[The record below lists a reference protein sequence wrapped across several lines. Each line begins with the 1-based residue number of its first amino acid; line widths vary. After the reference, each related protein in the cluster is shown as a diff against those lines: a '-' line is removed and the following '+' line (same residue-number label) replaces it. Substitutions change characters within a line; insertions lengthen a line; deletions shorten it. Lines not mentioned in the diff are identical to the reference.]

1 MQLKTERLT
10 LEPLG
15 TKHLRTTHE
24 YASDPELTRLMVFLP
39 VNDLAETERYLK
51 KCELESAK
59 ERPQF
64 YEMAVLLDGR
74 HIGSV
79 SAYLE
84 ENGTAWEL
92 GWIMARCAHGHGYA
106 FESARALM
114 QYCREVSGIRRFIAH
129 CDSENAASQGV
140 MKKLGLHFVEEHSG
154 RKNRGSDEIRSEM
167 LFEMTFPD
175 E

>member
-1 MQLKTERLT
+1 MQIKTERLT

-15 TKHLRTTHE
+15 TKHLQSTHE

-51 KCELESAK
+51 KCEAEMKKDS
-59 ERPQF
+59 PQF
-64 YEMAVLLDGR
+64 YEMAVILDGK

-92 GWIMARCAHGHGYA
+92 GWIMARGTHGHGYA
-106 FESARALM
+106 GEAAGALM
-114 QYCREVSGIRRFIAH
+114 DYCRENTGIRRFIAH
-129 CDSENAASQGV
+129 CDSENSASQRV
-140 MKKLGLHFVEEHSG
+140 MQKLGFHFVEENSG
-154 RKNRGSDEIRSEM
+154 RKNRGSDEVRNEM
-167 LFEMTFPD
+167 LFERVF
-175 E
+175 

>member
-1 MQLKTERLT
+1 MHLKTERLT

-15 TKHLRTTHE
+15 TKHLESTHA

-51 KCELESAK
+51 KCEAEMSK
-59 ERPQF
+59 EHPQF
-64 YEMAVLLDGR
+64 YEMAILLDGR

-84 ENGTAWEL
+84 ENGTAWEM
-92 GWIMARCAHGHGYA
+92 GWIMAKGTHGHGYGGEA
-106 FESARALM
+106 ARALM
-114 QYCREVSGIRRFIAH
+114 DYCRSISGIRRFIAH
-129 CDSENAASQGV
+129 CDSENAASKRV
-140 MKKLGLHFVEEHSG
+140 MQKLGFHFVEETSG
-154 RKNRGSDEIRSEM
+154 RKNRSSDEIRNEC
-167 LFEMTFPD
+167 LFEQIFP

>member
-1 MQLKTERLT
+1 MQIKTQRLT

-15 TKHLRTTHE
+15 TKFLVSTHA

-39 VNDLAETERYLK
+39 TDDLAETERYLK
-51 KCELESAK
+51 KCEAEAAK

-64 YEMAVLLDGR
+64 YETAVLLDGR

-92 GWIMARCAHGHGYA
+92 GWIISREAHGCGYA
-106 FESARALM
+106 AEAARA
-114 QYCREVSGIRRFIAH
+114 
-129 CDSENAASQGV
+129 
-140 MKKLGLHFVEEHSG
+140 
-154 RKNRGSDEIRSEM
+154 
-167 LFEMTFPD
+167 P
-175 E
+175 

>member
-1 MQLKTERLT
+1 MQIKTQRLT

-15 TKHLRTTHE
+15 TKFLESTHA

-39 VNDLAETERYLK
+39 TDDLK
-51 KCELESAK
+51 KCEAEAAK

-84 ENGTAWEL
+84 QNGTAWEL
-92 GWIMARCAHGHGYA
+92 GWIISRDAHGCGYA
-106 FESARALM
+106 AEAARALM
-114 QYCREVSGIRRFIAH
+114 EYCLENTGIRRFIAH
-129 CDSENAASQGV
+129 CDSENSASQRV
-140 MKKLGLHFVEEHSG
+140 MQKLGLSFAEERSG
-154 RKNRGSDEIRSEM
+154 RKNRGSDEVRSEM
-167 LFEMTFPD
+167 MFERVF
-175 E
+175 

>member
-1 MQLKTERLT
+1 MQIKTQRLT

-15 TKHLRTTHE
+15 TK
-24 YASDPELTRLMVFLP
+24 FL
-39 VNDLAETERYLK
+39 VSTDDLAETERYLK
-51 KCELESAK
+51 KCEAEAAK

-92 GWIMARCAHGHGYA
+92 GWIISREAHGCGYA
-106 FESARALM
+106 AEAARALM
-114 QYCREVSGIRRFIAH
+114 EYCLENTGIRRFIAH
-129 CDSENAASQGV
+129 CDSENSASQRV
-140 MKKLGLHFVEEHSG
+140 MQKLGLRFAEEHSG
-154 RKNRGSDEIRSEM
+154 RKNRGSDEVRSEM
-167 LFEMTFPD
+167 MFERVF
-175 E
+175 

>member
-1 MQLKTERLT
+1 MQIKTQRLT

-15 TKHLRTTHE
+15 TKFLVSTHA

-39 VNDLAETERYLK
+39 TDDLAETERYLK
-51 KCELESAK
+51 KCEAEAAK

-64 YEMAVLLDGR
+64 YETAVLLDGR

-92 GWIMARCAHGHGYA
+92 GWIISREAHGCGYA
-106 FESARALM
+106 AEAARALM
-114 QYCREVSGIRRFIAH
+114 EYCLEN
-129 CDSENAASQGV
+129 SENSASQRV
-140 MKKLGLHFVEEHSG
+140 MQKLGLSFVEEHSG
-154 RKNRGSDEIRSEM
+154 RKNRGSDEVRSEM
-167 LFEMTFPD
+167 MFERVF
-175 E
+175 

>member
-1 MQLKTERLT
+1 MQIKTERLI

-15 TKHLRTTHE
+15 TKHIGSTHA

-39 VNDLAETERYLK
+39 VNDLAETERYLR
-51 KCELESAK
+51 KCEAEMKK

-64 YEMAVLLDGR
+64 YEMAVLLDGA

-92 GWIMARCAHGHGYA
+92 GWIMARGTHGHGFA
-106 FESARALM
+106 GEAAGALM
-114 QYCREVSGIRRFIAH
+114 EYCRRTSGIRRFIAH
-129 CDSENAASQGV
+129 CDSENLASQRV
-140 MKKLGLHFVEEHSG
+140 MQKLGFRFAEEHSG
-154 RKNRGSDEIRSEM
+154 RKNRGSDEVRSEM
-167 LFEMTFPD
+167 LFERTL
-175 E
+175 

>member
-1 MQLKTERLT
+1 MQIKTQRLT

-15 TKHLRTTHE
+15 TKFLVSTHA
-24 YASDPELTRLMVFLP
+24 YASDPDLTRLMVFLP
-39 VNDLAETERYLK
+39 TDDLAETERYLK
-51 KCELESAK
+51 KCEAEAAK

-92 GWIMARCAHGHGYA
+92 GWIISREAHGCGYA
-106 FESARALM
+106 AEAARALM
-114 QYCREVSGIRRFIAH
+114 EYCLENTGIRRFIAH
-129 CDSENAASQGV
+129 CDSENSASQRV
-140 MKKLGLHFVEEHSG
+140 MQKLGLSFAEERSG
-154 RKNRGSDEIRSEM
+154 RKNRGSDEVRSEM
-167 LFEMTFPD
+167 MFERVF
-175 E
+175 